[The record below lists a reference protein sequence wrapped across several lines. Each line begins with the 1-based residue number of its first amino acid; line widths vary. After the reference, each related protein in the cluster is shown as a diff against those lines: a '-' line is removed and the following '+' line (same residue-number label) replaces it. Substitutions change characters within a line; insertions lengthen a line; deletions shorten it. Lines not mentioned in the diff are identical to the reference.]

1 MNKLK
6 NKWSKTMITLAL
18 SLALTACGGSDSE
31 TVPDEP
37 PNSAPVIS
45 STGVNT
51 AESGSTYSYTLVSS
65 DADGDSLI
73 LSASSLP
80 AWLSFDSSTGIL
92 SGTPAEID
100 AGDHTI
106 TLTVSD
112 GTVDVTQSFTI
123 TVTVPV
129 SVNNAPTITSTA
141 ITSATV
147 GEAYSYT
154 LTATDADNDTLT
166 MSTTI
171 PGELSWSTFDAATGI
186 LSGTPASGDI
196 AATEINLTVN
206 DGTDDTTQAF
216 TITVVDAVVN
226 PTPVLVVYDDALNSD
241 IWDVGISNGSVHA
254 VLTDVT
260 LDDGN
265 NVWEFDFKAD
275 GENTVTVIESSVE
288 NDVSF
293 YHSLKFDI
301 RVLDYG
307 TNTSGFKLKLEGV
320 GQTPE
325 MFAGQPALNTWETI
339 EISMADFT
347 AGGFDASTVKKIVFF
362 PAWGDQQGVVFQIDN
377 MSFAPAPL
385 GANNGPTITSTAIT
399 SATVGEAYSYTLTA
413 TDADNDT
420 LTMSTTIPD
429 ELSWLAFDAATG
441 ILSGMPALSD
451 IAATE
456 ITLTVNDG
464 TDDTTQAFTI
474 TVVDAVVHPTPVLV
488 VYDDAL
494 DSDTWDVGISN
505 GSDHAVLTDVTL
517 DDGNKVWEFDYKADG
532 ENTVTVIESSVE
544 NDVSLYHSLKF
555 DIRVL
560 DYGTNT
566 SGFKLKLEGVGQTP
580 EMFAGQPVLNTW
592 ETIEISIADFTA
604 GGFDASTVKKIV
616 LFPAWGD
623 QQGVVFQIDNM
634 RFAPALSVADVFANE
649 LDSVWDIGISS
660 GGDHAVLTD
669 VTLDDGNK
677 VWNLDFKAD
686 GGNTVIIIESST
698 ANDFSEF
705 TSLQFDLRVL
715 NYGANTS
722 GFKLKLEGAGQ
733 TPEMFAGQ
741 PDVDTWATIK
751 ISMADFTASGFDAST
766 VKKIV
771 FFPAWGDQQG
781 VVFQVDN
788 MKFIKEF

>member
-474 TVVDAVVHPTPVLV
+474 TVVDAVVNPTPVLV

-592 ETIEISIADFTA
+592 ETIEISMADFTA

>member
-65 DADGDSLI
+65 DADGDSLT

-464 TDDTTQAFTI
+464 TDDTRK
-474 TVVDAVVHPTPVLV
+474 HLP
-488 VYDDAL
+488 
-494 DSDTWDVGISN
+494 
-505 GSDHAVLTDVTL
+505 
-517 DDGNKVWEFDYKADG
+517 
-532 ENTVTVIESSVE
+532 
-544 NDVSLYHSLKF
+544 
-555 DIRVL
+555 
-560 DYGTNT
+560 
-566 SGFKLKLEGVGQTP
+566 
-580 EMFAGQPVLNTW
+580 
-592 ETIEISIADFTA
+592 
-604 GGFDASTVKKIV
+604 
-616 LFPAWGD
+616 
-623 QQGVVFQIDNM
+623 
-634 RFAPALSVADVFANE
+634 
-649 LDSVWDIGISS
+649 
-660 GGDHAVLTD
+660 
-669 VTLDDGNK
+669 
-677 VWNLDFKAD
+677 
-686 GGNTVIIIESST
+686 
-698 ANDFSEF
+698 
-705 TSLQFDLRVL
+705 LRL
-715 NYGANTS
+715 
-722 GFKLKLEGAGQ
+722 LML
-733 TPEMFAGQ
+733 
-741 PDVDTWATIK
+741 
-751 ISMADFTASGFDAST
+751 
-766 VKKIV
+766 
-771 FFPAWGDQQG
+771 
-781 VVFQVDN
+781 
-788 MKFIKEF
+788 

>member
-226 PTPVLVVYDDALNSD
+226 PTPVSVVYDDALNSD

-474 TVVDAVVHPTPVLV
+474 TVVDAVVNPTPVLV

-532 ENTVTVIESSVE
+532 ENTVTVIESSAE

-592 ETIEISIADFTA
+592 ETIEISMADFTA